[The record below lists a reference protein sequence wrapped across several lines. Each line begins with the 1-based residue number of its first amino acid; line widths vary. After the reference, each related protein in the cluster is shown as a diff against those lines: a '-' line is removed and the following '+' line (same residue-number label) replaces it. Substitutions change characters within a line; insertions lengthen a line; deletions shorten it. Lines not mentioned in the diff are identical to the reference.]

1 MRDFFL
7 NGNYQGIK
15 LPSFEIEA
23 LSDLEKKIGST
34 IPYVEEI
41 KWEEEYQ
48 LGCSYSKDTNGFVVR
63 DNHIIELGIRNCR
76 LKSIPDT
83 IKKLK
88 FVEVIELSCNILI
101 ELPYSIGELGNL
113 RKLNLNRN
121 NLKKLPDSFGKLKS
135 LQYLNLGENKLEKL
149 PDSFENLSL
158 LKELKLFSN
167 KLKSLPGWFGNLRKL
182 QKLNLYSNSLIKLPD
197 SFGKL
202 KSLIELRLSANNLK
216 KLPDSFGELSSLEFF
231 RAQQN
236 HFSSLPNNFGQLR
249 KLKYLNL
256 WKNRLVS
263 LPNNFGDLNSIENLQ
278 LGGNK
283 LDEND
288 LLQLRKI
295 PRLKGIEFD
304 KVLLKSNSV
313 SFNDIEKTE
322 VGSFEIT
329 SGELTVLDP
338 HGNIDSML
346 NFRVPNGLWDLYIVN
361 NKDSNEK
368 KKIISVLSIHHKYK
382 EMDFF
387 PEDWIEKQIRIGS
400 KQCGIFDLSMV
411 PDNTESE
418 CDICLNEDDLIPN
431 IQPHGFNKKL
441 GFVWKIENDIYPVFC
456 YQKENGYVVG
466 VWVIFSWDEEK
477 FSQFIKI

>member
-1 MRDFFL
+1 MGDFFL
-7 NGNYQGIK
+7 KGNYQVK

-23 LSDLEKKIGST
+23 LSDLEKNISST
-34 IPYVEEI
+34 IPCVEKI
-41 KWEEEYQ
+41 RWEEEYQ
-48 LGCSYSKDTNGFVVR
+48 VGCSYSKDTNGFVVR
-63 DNHIIELGIRNCR
+63 DNHIVELGIRNCR

-88 FVEVIELSCNILI
+88 FVEVIELGCNILN
-101 ELPYSIGELGNL
+101 ELPDSIGELGYL
-113 RKLNLNRN
+113 QELNLNRN
-121 NLKKLPDSFGKLKS
+121 NIKKLPDSFGNLHS
-135 LQYLNLGENKLEKL
+135 LRYLNLGENKLEKL

-167 KLKSLPGWFGNLRKL
+167 KLKSLPGWFGNLKNL
-182 QKLNLYSNSLIKLPD
+182 QKLNLYSNSLVKLPD

-202 KSLIELRLSANNLK
+202 KSLKELRLSGNNLK
-216 KLPDSFGELSSLEFF
+216 KLPDSFGQLSSLEFL

-236 HFSSLPNNFGQLR
+236 HFSSLPNNFGHLR

-256 WKNRLVS
+256 RKNRLVS
-263 LPNNFGDLNSIENLQ
+263 LPNNFGDLISIETIQ

-288 LLQLRKI
+288 LLFLREI
-295 PRLKGIEFD
+295 PRLKEIEFD

-338 HGNIDSML
+338 YGNIDSML

-361 NKDSNEK
+361 NKDSNN
-368 KKIISVLSIHHKYK
+368 KKIISMLSIHHKYK

-400 KQCGIFDLSMV
+400 KQCGIFDSSMI
-411 PDNTESE
+411 PENTESE

-431 IQPHGFNKKL
+431 IQSRGFNKKL